1 MKIVFG
7 APIILDSEHSATQ
20 PAPRRF
26 LNLPWRKVLI
36 RLLITIIVFLV
47 AAFLWFVIARPVQ
60 VMPRQFPAPPFTL
73 VDQNGHPLTNN
84 HLWGTP
90 YLVNF
95 LYTRDEEA
103 APIMTARMRHFQD
116 RLQQAGLDRQVHLL
130 TISFDPQH
138 DTPSVLRAYSRRFG
152 ADEEI
157 WSFATGDAAQL
168 KQVIGKGFWV
178 YYQAEGSG
186 RNRRFRYDRRLI
198 LVDEQGIIRAQ
209 YEEALTDDARIW
221 RDLGLV
227 IREAGTRGAGRV
239 LNEAAHL
246 FLCYPR

>member
-7 APIILDSEHSATQ
+7 APTVPDSERCAIPSAPSWLQ
-20 PAPRRF
+20 
-26 LNLPWRKVLI
+26 NLSWQKVLS
-36 RLLITIIVFLV
+36 RLLITIIVLLV

-60 VMPRQFPAPPFTL
+60 VMPRQFSAPPFTL
-73 VDQNGHPLTNN
+73 VDQNGQPLTNN

-95 LYTRDEEA
+95 LYTGDEEA
-103 APIMTARMRHFQD
+103 APIMMDRMRHLQD
-116 RLQQAGLDRQVHLL
+116 RLRQAGLDRGVRLL
-130 TISFDPQH
+130 TISFDSRH
-138 DTPSVLRAYSRRFG
+138 DTPSVLHAYGQRFG

-168 KQVIGKGFWV
+168 RQVVGKGFRV
-178 YYQAEGSG
+178 YYRSEGTDANG
-186 RNRRFRYDRRLI
+186 QFRYDRRLI
-198 LVDEQGIIRAQ
+198 LVDEQGIVRAQ

-227 IREAGTRGAGRV
+227 IREAGTRGAARV